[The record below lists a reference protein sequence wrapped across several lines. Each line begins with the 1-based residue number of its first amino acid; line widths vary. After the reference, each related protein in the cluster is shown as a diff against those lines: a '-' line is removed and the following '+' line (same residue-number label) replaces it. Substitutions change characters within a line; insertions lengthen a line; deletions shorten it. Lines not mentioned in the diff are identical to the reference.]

1 MTGRLSRAGL
11 LRRGAAGSGA
21 LLLSGSAVSVFAT
34 AAGAATIPDSD
45 LTYLRLLVGAELLAA
60 DFQAQAIASGK
71 LTPALAA
78 ATKQMLADE
87 KAHYNSLS
95 TLITGAGQAPATS
108 DDINFTYPKRSF
120 GSEASMLKLGELDR
134 NADVGRVSGSGREHP
149 DTAAAVADRA
159 DRRERGSACERGGGR
174 GWEADHR
181 SRICPRASDRRC
193 VSRPRRVREL
203 IMPRQLY
210 AASEAAAAL
219 GISLDTLRR
228 WDKSGRIKVERDA
241 ANRRVVPASEIE
253 RLRGDGAGA
262 HLSARNRFNAVVTDV
277 KVDGLIAQVEM
288 VVTEPVRLVA
298 VVTRDAIEELG
309 LKNGMSATAIVK
321 STSVM
326 VQI

>member
-1 MTGRLSRAGL
+1 
-11 LRRGAAGSGA
+11 
-21 LLLSGSAVSVFAT
+21 
-34 AAGAATIPDSD
+34 
-45 LTYLRLLVGAELLAA
+45 
-60 DFQAQAIASGK
+60 
-71 LTPALAA
+71 
-78 ATKQMLADE
+78 
-87 KAHYNSLS
+87 
-95 TLITGAGQAPATS
+95 
-108 DDINFTYPKRSF
+108 
-120 GSEASMLKLGELDR
+120 
-134 NADVGRVSGSGREHP
+134 
-149 DTAAAVADRA
+149 
-159 DRRERGSACERGGGR
+159 
-174 GWEADHR
+174 
-181 SRICPRASDRRC
+181 
-193 VSRPRRVREL
+193 
-203 IMPRQLY
+203 MPRQLY